1 MDFDL
6 VIRNG
11 TVVDGTGA
19 EAFVGDVAIS
29 DGWANYLTDS
39 TEKTKSGSG
48 AADNF

>member
-1 MDFDL
+1 MRRLTEGDAMDFDL

-29 DGWANYLTDS
+29 DGQIVEVGKVA
-39 TEKTKSGSG
+39 GFG
-48 AADNF
+48 